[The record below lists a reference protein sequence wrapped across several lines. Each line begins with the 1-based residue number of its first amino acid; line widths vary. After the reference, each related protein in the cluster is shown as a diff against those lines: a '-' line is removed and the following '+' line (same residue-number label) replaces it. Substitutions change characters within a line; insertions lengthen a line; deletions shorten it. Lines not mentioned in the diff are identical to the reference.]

1 MREVMIITGAR
12 KGIGRYLADYYLE
25 KGCIVVGCSRASAEH
40 TFPNYDHFC
49 LDVRDEDKVIEM
61 VRQVVA
67 KHGKIDVLVNNA
79 GVASMNHMLLTPGSV
94 VENVLSTNVTGTFL
108 FLREVGKLMARQN
121 YGRIINMAT
130 VATPLKLEGE
140 AIYAASKAA
149 IASLTQVAARELAAF
164 NITVNAIGPT
174 PIETD
179 LISDVPKQK
188 IEELIK
194 RQAVK
199 RMGQFRD
206 VSNVVDFFISRSS
219 GFVTGQ
225 IIYLGG
231 IS

>member
-12 KGIGRYLADYYLE
+12 KGIGRYLADYYLD
-25 KGCIVVGCSRASAEH
+25 KGCTVVGCSRAPADESH
-40 TFPNYDHFC
+40 PNYEHFC
-49 LDVRDEDKVIEM
+49 LDIREEKKVIEM
-61 VRQVVA
+61 VRQVMIR
-67 KHGKIDVLVNNA
+67 HGRIDVLLNNA
-79 GVASMNHMLLTPGSV
+79 GIASMNHMLLTPVSV
-94 VENVLSTNVTGTFL
+94 VENILSTNVTGTFV

-121 YGRIINMAT
+121 YGRIVNMAT

-174 PIETD
+174 PIDTD
-179 LISDVPKQK
+179 LISSVPKKK
-188 IEELIK
+188 IEAITK
-194 RQAVK
+194 RQAIG

-206 VSNVVDFFISRSS
+206 VSNVVDFFISKDSN
-219 GFVTGQ
+219 FVTGQ